1 MSIPT
6 MQGLQTAISGLMA
19 YQDSLDI
26 TGQNISNAETPGY
39 SRQVADLVTEPT
51 VTVPALSPEDGRGA
65 IVGTGVGV
73 KEIERIHNNFLEGQ
87 YRASTATLGS
97 SAALAESLEQV
108 QSALNEPSS
117 TGLAAQLSSFWSA
130 WNNLANAPT
139 SLGAREV
146 VVAAGKEVAATL
158 NRLRTQISEVYE
170 TASTRYSQLT
180 GSSGQVGSN
189 AEAIASLNHQIQLA
203 EQAGQQPNELLDKR
217 EALVN
222 ELAKLADTSTTEGE
236 FGLVTVSFGGAEKPL
251 VEGTKVNWPQTLK
264 PSAGGELGALL
275 ALTEPTGRL
284 DELGE
289 GLNKVAETL
298 AVSVN
303 GHQPT
308 SPFFSFSAGAAA
320 ATIKVVATPES
331 LQTGPSEQ
339 PGSNEYANA
348 IAALRG
354 GEVESLYGAF
364 VARVGHEVKSAQTTL
379 ANAEAMQGAIKAQR
393 ESVSGVSIDEEMTNM
408 MTFQRGYEASARV
421 LTAMDQ
427 ALETLIEHTGL
438 VGL

>member
-1 MSIPT
+1 VSIPT

-26 TGQNISNAETPGY
+26 TGQNIANAETPGY
-39 SRQVADLVTEPT
+39 SRQVADLVTDPT

-87 YRASTATLGS
+87 YRTTTATLGN
-97 SAALAESLEQV
+97 SAALAETLEQV
-108 QSALNEPSS
+108 QSSLNEPSS
-117 TGLAAQLSSFWSA
+117 AGLASQLSKFWSA

-146 VVAAGKEVAATL
+146 VVAAGEEVAGTL
-158 NRLRTQISEVYE
+158 NRLR
-170 TASTRYSQLT
+170 SQLSEISGTATKRFNELT
-180 GSSGQVGSN
+180 GPSGQVGAD
-189 AEAIASLNHQIQLA
+189 AESIAALNHQIQLA

-222 ELAKLADTSTTEGE
+222 ELAKLADTSTSEGE
-236 FGLVTVSFGGAEKPL
+236 FGVVNVSFGGAEKLL

-264 PSAGGELGALL
+264 SSAGGELGALL
-275 ALTEPTGRL
+275 SLTEPTGRL

-289 GLNKVAETL
+289 ALNKIAETL

-303 GHQPT
+303 GHQPE
-308 SPFFSFSAGAAA
+308 SPFFSFGAGAAA

-331 LQTGPSEQ
+331 LQSGPAGQ
-339 PGSNEYANA
+339 PGSGEYANA

-354 GEVESLYGAF
+354 GEVESLYGAY

-379 ANAEAMQGAIKAQR
+379 ANAEAMQSAIKSQR
-393 ESVSGVSIDEEMTNM
+393 EAVSGVSIDEEMTNM

>member
-87 YRASTATLGS
+87 YRSTTATLGS

-117 TGLAAQLSSFWSA
+117 SGLAAQLSSFWSA
-130 WNNLANAPT
+130 WNSLANAPT

-146 VVAAGKEVAATL
+146 VVAAGKEVATTL
-158 NRLRTQISEVYE
+158 NRLRAQISEVYE
-170 TASTRYSQLT
+170 TASARYSQLT
-180 GSSGQVGSN
+180 GSSGQVGSD

-217 EALVN
+217 EMLIN
-222 ELAKLADTSTTEGE
+222 ELAKLANTSASEGE
-236 FGLVTVSFGGAEKPL
+236 FGVVNVSFGGAEKPL
-251 VEGTKVNWPQTLK
+251 VEGSVVNWPQTLK
-264 PSAGGELGALL
+264 ASAGGELGALL

-289 GLNKVAETL
+289 ALNKIAETL

-303 GHQPT
+303 GHQPE

-331 LQTGPSEQ
+331 LQAGPAGQ
-339 PGSNEYANA
+339 PGSNEYASA

-354 GEVESLYGAF
+354 GEVESLYGAL
-364 VARVGHEVKSAQTTL
+364 VARVGHEVKSAKTTL
-379 ANAEAMQGAIKAQR
+379 SNAEAMQGAIKAQR

-427 ALETLIEHTGL
+427 ALETLIEHTGR